1 MTMKLAFIGL
11 GNMGLPMAR
20 NLVKANY
27 EVYGVN
33 RSKAK
38 EDAFVNAGGKAGR
51 SAAELAQ
58 DVDVLMTCLPM
69 PADVEKV
76 FLGDDGVIPNGRKGL
91 ILIDFSTVS
100 PDLNRKIAASAE
112 EAGMFFL
119 DAPVSGGTV
128 GAEQGTLSVM
138 VGGEKA
144 VFDQVLPILEVV
156 GKNIY
161 HVGATGSG
169 NVVKLINQLMVGIHT
184 QAASEAMVLGE
195 AMGVS
200 KETLHQILS
209 ASFAQSRI
217 YDRHYTQFVQKNA
230 FEPGFALNL
239 LHKDMTLLESMA
251 QESGTPIPLG
261 SYAGTMLA
269 SAKAGGFG
277 DKDMSSMYL
286 YNKERASVK
295 TERKY
300 FAVFLPM
307 KDAEKSQIYRPQH
320 LAFLEEQRNAGRLF
334 ANGRF
339 ADGGG
344 GLVVYIA
351 QNEEE
356 VKSWV
361 EQDPYIVQGARSYE
375 IHEWDLVKGH
385 LF

>member
-1 MTMKLAFIGL
+1 MKLAFVGL

-20 NLVKANY
+20 NLVKAGY
-27 EVYGVN
+27 EVYGLN

-51 SAAELAQ
+51 TLTELAQ
-58 DVDVLMTCLPM
+58 EADVLMTCLPM

-76 FLGDDGVIPNGRKGL
+76 FLGEEGIIPNGRKGL

-100 PDLNRKIAASAE
+100 PDLNRKVEAAARQ
-112 EAGMFFL
+112 AGMSFL

-128 GAEQGTLSVM
+128 GADQGTLSVM
-138 VGGEKA
+138 VGGEKD
-144 VFDQVLPILEVV
+144 VYDQVLPLLQVV
-156 GKNIY
+156 GQNIY

-169 NVVKLINQLMVGIHT
+169 NVVKLINQLMVGVHT
-184 QAASEAMVLGE
+184 QSASEAMILGE

-217 YDRHYTQFVQKNA
+217 YDRHYTQFVQANQ

-251 QESGTPIPLG
+251 QGSGTPIPIS
-261 SYAGTMLA
+261 SYAGTLLGA
-269 SAKAGGFG
+269 AKAGGFG

-286 YNKERASVK
+286 YMKERAGAT
-295 TERKY
+295 TERKHY
-300 FAVFLPM
+300 AVFLPM
-307 KDAEKSQIYRPQH
+307 KDEEKSRIYRPQH
-320 LAFLEEQRNAGRLF
+320 LAYLEEQRHAGRIF

-339 ADGGG
+339 VDGAG

-351 QNEEE
+351 QSDEE
-356 VKSWV
+356 VKGWV
-361 EQDPYIVQGARSYE
+361 EQDPYVAQGARSFE